1 MIKEEYI
8 SLETAK
14 IAREKG
20 FNELIYTL
28 YKNGE
33 FKINKSH
40 TLSHF
45 YQKINNKGMTD
56 NCCSAPTQSFL
67 ARWLRENHEI
77 HVDITFW
84 NFNDSHY
91 CEYTY
96 NITRPL
102 ENLTKKVLW
111 FDTYEDAMENGLQE
125 ALLRLPDKTL

>member
-45 YQKINNKGMTD
+45 YQKINNMGMTD
-56 NCCSAPTQSFL
+56 NCANTGTSC
-67 ARWLRENHEI
+67 
-77 HVDITFW
+77 
-84 NFNDSHY
+84 
-91 CEYTY
+91 
-96 NITRPL
+96 
-102 ENLTKKVLW
+102 KVA
-111 FDTYEDAMENGLQE
+111 EG
-125 ALLRLPDKTL
+125 KS